1 VDQLLYEIGTSLADG
16 DWAAAVLLMLLVLLL
31 GEARRRRDL
40 PKLVREDDCLKRC
53 GELKGRLC
61 KLEPE
66 PDEPDAE

>member
-1 VDQLLYEIGTSLADG
+1 MELSEVIDLVADG
-16 DWAAAVLLMLLVLLL
+16 EVVAALLVLLAAYV
-31 GEARRRRDL
+31 EVMRRRDR
-40 PKLVREDDCLKRC
+40 KKAVTEADCLKRC